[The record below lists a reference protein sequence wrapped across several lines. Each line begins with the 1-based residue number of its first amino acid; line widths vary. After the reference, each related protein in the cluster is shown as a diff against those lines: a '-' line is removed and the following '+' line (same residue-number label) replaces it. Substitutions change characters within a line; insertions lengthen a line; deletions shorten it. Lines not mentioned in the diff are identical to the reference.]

1 MSIRFKDEEIKQ
13 RVRRHYGG
21 RVLSSGS
28 CCGDTSCC
36 APETTQSSPRAG
48 DAFVEFIGPSLGCGN
63 PLTFAELQPGETVV
77 DLGSGAG
84 REVLQAAVQVGGA
97 GKSIGIDMT
106 PEMVSRARANTAQAG
121 VANAE
126 FRLGEIEHSPLPDNS
141 VDVVVSNC
149 VINLIPDKGRAF
161 QEAYRVLRPGGRLVV
176 ADMVSNGPLP
186 ENVQQDADAW
196 AGCIAGAIVL
206 QEYLGTIE
214 AAGFQHVKVLQA
226 GAAASG
232 QVYSVTVRAVKPATE
247 RSSPNG

>member
-1 MSIRFKDEEIKQ
+1 MIKDEEIKR
-13 RVRRHYGG
+13 RVRLHYGG

-28 CCGDTSCC
+28 CCDDASCC
-36 APETTQSSPRAG
+36 APEMTQPSPRSA
-48 DAFVEFIGPSLGCGN
+48 DALVEFIGPSLGCGN
-63 PLTFAELQPGETVV
+63 PLPFAELQPGEIVV

-84 REVLQAAVQVGGA
+84 REVFQAALQVGGA

-106 PEMVSRARANTAQAG
+106 PEMVSRARANTAQAS

-126 FRLGEIEHSPLPDNS
+126 FRLGEIEHLPLPDNS
-141 VDVVVSNC
+141 VDAVVSNC

-161 QEAYRVLRPGGRLVV
+161 QEAHRVLRPGGRLVV
-176 ADMVSNGPLP
+176 ADMVSNGPFP

-196 AGCIAGAIVL
+196 AGCIAGAIDL
-206 QEYLGTIE
+206 QEYLGTIQ
-214 AAGFQHVKVLQA
+214 AAGFQQVKVLQA
-226 GAAASG
+226 GAAAPG